1 MLARNQPSDNKFTL
15 GTAQLGM
22 DYGVTNTRGKPS
34 HNEAISIIQKAVAS
48 GVVNIDTARSYGDA
62 ESRIGEALMNNRWKE
77 KVNIITKLK
86 LPENINLYEKEK
98 IGVAVEESI
107 FSSCQN
113 LRLKQLP
120 ILLLHNWKQRFDYQ
134 ETAWKRLLELK
145 KDGYIKSLGVS
156 VYTPE
161 ETIQAIEYL
170 EIEHIQLPFNLL
182 DWRWKTAGIPEYLT
196 RRKEVIIYARSIF
209 LQGLLIG
216 DLSAWIKLKDFDG
229 RIWINKLNKLV
240 EDLGRESR
248 ADLCCAYVRSQPW
261 IKSVVVGLERLS
273 QLEENIKLFQ
283 NPLLNEQEY
292 QRIEVELNDVP
303 EQLLNPSKWKIYH

>member
-98 IGVAVEESI
+98 IGVAVEKSI

-120 ILLLHNWKQRFDYQ
+120 VLLLHKWKHRFDFQ
-134 ETAWKRLLELK
+134 ETIWKRLLELK
-145 KDGYIKSLGVS
+145 KDGYITSLGVS

-161 ETIQAIEYL
+161 ETIQAIEDS

-182 DWRWKTAGIPEYLT
+182 DGRWKTAGIPEYV
-196 RRKEVIIYARSIF
+196 RQRKEVLIYARSIF
-209 LQGLLIG
+209 LQGLLIS

-229 RIWINKLNKLV
+229 RTWINKLNKLV

-261 IKSVVVGLERLS
+261 IKSVVVGLESLS

-283 NPLLNEQEY
+283 KPLLNEQEC

-303 EQLLNPSKWKIYH
+303 EQLLNPSQWKIHH